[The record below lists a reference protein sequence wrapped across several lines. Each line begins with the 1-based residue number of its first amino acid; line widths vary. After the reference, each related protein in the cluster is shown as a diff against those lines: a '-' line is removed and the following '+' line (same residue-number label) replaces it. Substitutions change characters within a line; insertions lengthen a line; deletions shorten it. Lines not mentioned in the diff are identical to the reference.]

1 MSIKSPVLLRMQ
13 QPDVARIKPTLD
25 SNHVPWCNSACPH
38 HQVVRCA
45 LLPLG
50 RVISSERI
58 CEPAVHILVDMAERL
73 ADLECGGVE

>member
-1 MSIKSPVLLRMQ
+1 MSIESPIVVRLR
-13 QPDVARIKPTLD
+13 QPGVARINPKLD
-25 SNHVPWCNSACPH
+25 SNQVPWCNSSCPH

-58 CEPAVHILVDMAERL
+58 CEPAVHVLVNMATRL
-73 ADLECGGVE
+73 ADLECGGDA